1 MPKFAPNTGFR
12 MPGLGSKEKNSA
24 SNFRDEQHVDKM
36 GYCDN
41 TPDAMLPSGS
51 SPLNYKPI
59 VDDDPYTSAKYSGEL
74 AVNIPDPRKK
84 TEEQTTGTGDTYNIT
99 NNNGGT
105 GAKKA
110 LPSTP
115 GENTNKEKISNI
127 TAGSTKYTPPTRT
140 DEGDLAYSKL
150 TQAQKD
156 KQDKKYIKMNT
167 KNIPGTTSIVYKVN
181 GKVVDEATY
190 NASGSSNKSKV
201 KK

>member
-74 AVNIPDPRKK
+74 AVNIPDPRKEPK
-84 TEEQTTGTGDTYNIT
+84 VQTEGKGDTTT
-99 NNNGGT
+99 NNYYGGG
-105 GAKKA
+105 GAEEV
-110 LPSTP
+110 PTSTP
-115 GENTNKEKISNI
+115 GKNTSYTKETDTGAPTTTYTEPTI
-127 TAGSTKYTPPTRT
+127 TEEGTKAYNALS
-140 DEGDLAYSKL
+140 LAD
-150 TQAQKD
+150 QQ
-156 KQDKKYIKMNT
+156 KQDRKYKKLNT
-167 KNIPGTTSIVYKVN
+167 KTTPGAKTTVFKVN
-181 GKVVDEATY
+181 NIEVTEAAY
-190 NASGSSNKSKV
+190 KLAKSGKSKV
-201 KK
+201 TK

>member
-74 AVNIPDPRKK
+74 AVNIPDPRKEPK
-84 TEEQTTGTGDTYNIT
+84 VQTEGKGDTTT
-99 NNNGGT
+99 NNYYGG
-105 GAKKA
+105 G
-110 LPSTP
+110 
-115 GENTNKEKISNI
+115 G
-127 TAGSTKYTPPTRT
+127 
-140 DEGDLAYSKL
+140 EGDGESNLTGGKKLKEVHNESNTPDTIVKSKYKGPKMSDKAWAAL
-150 TQAQKD
+150 TPAKRR
-156 KQDKKYIKMNT
+156 KMNAAVGADKKGDINTTVKGKTIKNSKYYIDGVEVSLEQYN
-167 KNIPGTTSIVYKVN
+167 KN
-181 GKVVDEATY
+181 
-190 NASGSSNKSKV
+190 
-201 KK
+201 